1 MHLFYVCHVLLLLT
15 VGSLVMRHPG
25 EMSTPTQ
32 GSILFGTVNGAIGKS
47 VVTFTHAFC
56 KQNFASSLVVSGMT
70 IHSGFVQLSS
80 TSLQTLR

>member
-1 MHLFYVCHVLLLLT
+1 MRVLRVTVCCDVMLT

-47 VVTFTHAFC
+47 VIAHLC
-56 KQNFASSLVVSGMT
+56 KPQSVSAESFVVSRVASSQMCFSVL
-70 IHSGFVQLSS
+70 I
-80 TSLQTLR
+80 